1 MNSIRMFRR
10 AMLLTGFLV
19 LLGAIGAEGQANP
32 NPDLVSKL
40 TQQLNITPQ
49 QATGGAGAIFGLAKS
64 RLSPADFSKIASA
77 VPGMDGFLKA
87 APATGAPATGAPAAG
102 APATSASSALGSL
115 GSMAPGGLG
124 GLSSLA
130 GSFQSLKL
138 SPATASQFVPVLEN
152 YISSKGGANVAS
164 LFTGALK

>member
-87 APATGAPATGAPAAG
+87 APATGAPAAG